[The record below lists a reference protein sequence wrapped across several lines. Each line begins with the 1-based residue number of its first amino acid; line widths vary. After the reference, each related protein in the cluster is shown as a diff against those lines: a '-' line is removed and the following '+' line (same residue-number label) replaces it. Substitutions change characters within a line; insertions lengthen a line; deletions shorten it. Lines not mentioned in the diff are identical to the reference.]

1 LPIYKAKIKI
11 KERKKK
17 RKCFHIINWIKIK
30 KFDYLNLKSAYPKVT
45 FLQLKGCNKDSVR
58 SLIKGHRIYH
68 TFLLYLGVARANRSI
83 CIISARGQGAA
94 QDPQWV
100 QCKAMVGC
108 PGGLAPGFYQI
119 YILQNLNAW
128 VCFVLPTVHYLCF
141 TVRSYVPEMDMTYNS
156 LSRQH
161 A

>member
-1 LPIYKAKIKI
+1 MPIYKAKIKI

-58 SLIKGHRIYH
+58 SLIKGQRIYH
-68 TFLLYLGVARANRSI
+68 TFLLYLGVARANRRI
-83 CIISARGQGAA
+83 CIISAKGQGAA

-100 QCKAMVGC
+100 QWKAMVGC
-108 PGGLAPGFYQI
+108 PGGLAPGFTIFTYFRTWMRECALFC
-119 YILQNLNAW
+119 LQFTI
-128 VCFVLPTVHYLCF
+128 CVL
-141 TVRSYVPEMDMTYNS
+141 RSGRMC
-156 LSRQH
+156 RRWI
-161 A
+161 